1 MRNRRTAHP
10 WAIGFV
16 FYAGIMLIITG
27 IFGAIQGLAA
37 IVEDAFYVVSPN
49 YVFAFDV
56 TAWGWVHLLV
66 GLLAVAAGVFLFSGQ
81 LWARIV
87 GIAAAA
93 LSAIANFAF
102 IPYYPVWSVLII
114 ALDVLVIWALACHG
128 GEVAE

>member
-1 MRNRRTAHP
+1 MRNRRSEHP

-16 FYAGIMLIITG
+16 FYAGIMLIMVG

-37 IVEDAFYVVSPN
+37 IFEDAFYVVSPN
-49 YVFAFDV
+49 YVFEFDV
-56 TAWGWVHLLV
+56 TAWGWIHLLV
-66 GLLAVAAGVFLFSGQ
+66 GLLAVAAGFFLFYGH

-87 GIAAAA
+87 GIAAAV

-114 ALDVLVIWALACHG
+114 ALDVAVIWALAFHG
-128 GEVAE
+128 GELKE